1 MQEEKEKERIRTL
14 TMKAKII
21 VRTRTLIGTNAL
33 HVHLQYQMLVSTLPY
48 HGFQEGDCFS
58 EFGC

>member
-1 MQEEKEKERIRTL
+1 
-14 TMKAKII
+14 MKAKII